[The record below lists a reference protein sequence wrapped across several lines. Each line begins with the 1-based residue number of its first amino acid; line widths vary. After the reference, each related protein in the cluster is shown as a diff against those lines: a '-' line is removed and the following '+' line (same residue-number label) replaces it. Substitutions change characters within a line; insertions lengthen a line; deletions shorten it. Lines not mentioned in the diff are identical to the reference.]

1 MYKKSINFIHTPNA
15 LQRTRRKQTKRFE
28 QHCRRIF
35 KPNKPN
41 APITD
46 EYKLLAARRRN
57 FLFVESQTVTKMI
70 KRLKSSISE
79 KAIIPAVEDYDF
91 PAFFF
96 NFTLRAQNYIKNNYL
111 YPPLYLSI
119 TLVQNY
125 WTIQLLHQRVLQL
138 HHSTIFLLQVFMFLR
153 YVINLYLTG
162 QYTLT
167 KKGTFTLGSPQW
179 FQHLRD
185 KTKDHV
191 KKILTKKERKE
202 RKACINT

>member
-1 MYKKSINFIHTPNA
+1 
-15 LQRTRRKQTKRFE
+15 
-28 QHCRRIF
+28 
-35 KPNKPN
+35 
-41 APITD
+41 
-46 EYKLLAARRRN
+46 
-57 FLFVESQTVTKMI
+57 MI

-202 RKACINT
+202 RKAFVKPDKREKLEEIVTNRKSLRRLWTIIDGMIGILNRIHRTKHAN